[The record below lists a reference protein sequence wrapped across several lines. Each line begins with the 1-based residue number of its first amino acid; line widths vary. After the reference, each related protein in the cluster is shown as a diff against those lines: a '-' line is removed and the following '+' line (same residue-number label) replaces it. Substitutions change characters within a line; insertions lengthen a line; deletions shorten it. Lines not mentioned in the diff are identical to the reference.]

1 MTVVASGLG
10 AQFGMAVE
18 PYTNEVQTISG
29 TPSGTFGLVF
39 DGANTVTTL
48 ATNASAASIQ
58 TALNNLVNLGNGAGS
73 TFGVTCTGGPL
84 PTTVNVTFSGTLV
97 AARNVPQLSVQGAIT
112 GLTFAT
118 PTPGTGYGSGA
129 TATRF
134 LEIDSES
141 LGLDVG
147 RIESAALRAGNRVL
161 RTDRWVSGK
170 RDASGDINFEVA
182 TTGFGLLFKQMFGAS
197 AITTPTNGVLT
208 RDHTY
213 TIADP
218 TAQSQ
223 VYQFG
228 RPDTNGNANPF
239 TYPGGKIMSWEL
251 STDIDGLLMLKVTVN
266 CQDEQQTVALAAAAF
281 PTQQPLSWV
290 GGAISMGGA
299 NVGYCTKISVT
310 GDLALN
316 AGRYFQNNSVLK
328 KEPLPNAFA
337 NLGGTVSLE
346 FFDTSAYNRYVNGQL
361 AQIVTTW
368 TGPQIEAVTPTY
380 FNTVQATIPN
390 ARFDGTTPNIAGAD
404 VLAFDQPFKALYDG
418 ASSPITL
425 LYRTTDTVD

>member
-18 PYTNEVQTISG
+18 PYVNEVQTISG
-29 TPSGTFGLVF
+29 TPSGPFGLVY
-39 DGANTVTTL
+39 DGASTVTTL
-48 ATNASAASIQ
+48 TTTATAASVQ
-58 TALNNLVNLGNGAGS
+58 TALNNLANLGNGGGTA
-73 TFGVTCTGGPL
+73 FGVTCTGGPL
-84 PTTVNVTFSGTLV
+84 PAAITVTFSGTLV
-97 AARNVPQLSVQGAIT
+97 AGRNVPQLTVQGSVT

-118 PTPGTGYGSGA
+118 PTPGSGYGSGA

-134 LEIDSES
+134 LEIVSES
-141 LGLDVG
+141 VGLDVG
-147 RIESAALRAGNRVL
+147 RVESSALRAGNRVL
-161 RTDRWVSGK
+161 RTDRWVSGR
-170 RDASGDINFEVA
+170 RDVAGDINFEVA

-197 AITTPTNGVLT
+197 QITTPTNGVLT

-218 TAQSQ
+218 TGQSH

-239 TYPGGKIMSWEL
+239 TYPGGKIISWEL
-251 STDIDGLLMLKVTVN
+251 STDLDGLLMLKVTVN
-266 CQDEQQTVALAAAAF
+266 CQDEQQTVALAAASF
-281 PTQQPLSWV
+281 PSQQPLSWV

-299 NVGYCTKISVT
+299 NVGYCTKISIT

-316 AGRYFQNNSVLK
+316 AARYFQNNSVLK
-328 KEPLPNAFA
+328 KEPLPNALA
-337 NLGGTVSLE
+337 VYGGTISLE

-361 AQIVTTW
+361 AQIITSW
-368 TGPQIEAVTPTY
+368 TGPLIEAVTPNY

-390 ARFDGTTPNIAGAD
+390 ARFDGTTPNVSGAD
-404 VLAFDQPFKALYDG
+404 VLTLDQPFKALFDG
-418 ASSPITL
+418 AASPVTL
-425 LYRTTDTVD
+425 LYRTSDLVD